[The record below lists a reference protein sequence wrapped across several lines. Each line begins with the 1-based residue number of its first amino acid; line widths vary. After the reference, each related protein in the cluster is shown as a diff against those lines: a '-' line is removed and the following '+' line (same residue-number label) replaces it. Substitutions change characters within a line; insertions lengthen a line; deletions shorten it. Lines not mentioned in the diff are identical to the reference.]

1 MLGGETS
8 RVSHSGKNVARR
20 DGKLLLALTLFL
32 VAGVACFAQAWI
44 VKLYIWSVDGRD
56 WSDFLRLFPSY
67 ATETPSEQYY
77 DCLGTCHPDLPFFP
91 GWIGI
96 VSFCSGL
103 AVLAYAWRKS
113 KSHN

>member
-1 MLGGETS
+1 M
-8 RVSHSGKNVARR
+8 VSHSGKNVARR

-32 VAGVACFAQAWI
+32 VAGAACFAQAWI

-56 WSDFLRLFPSY
+56 WSVFLRLFPSY
-67 ATETPSEQYY
+67 ATETPPDRYY

-91 GWIGI
+91 GWVGI

-113 KSHN
+113 KSTIESAFT